1 MATGD
6 VRVEPKFSS
15 DGLSRRL
22 FFGEFLIALV
32 PIVALVAALASGSLL
47 LLDYVHVITGGTWTG
62 IDLFM
67 GLVMTRIMRS
77 LPIPQRVAIA
87 SRLTPKT
94 LFLLPSLAS
103 VAITAGVYLATV
115 EGKFSLSSPWILA
128 AIVVVIILSVQGFG
142 VLLPNSVR
150 ILLEINKENPDTA
163 KIARLNLRNLRI
175 AGSQGVFQIAIIFI
189 MANLAI

>member
-1 MATGD
+1 MVEKETG
-6 VRVEPKFSS
+6 VEQKLP
-15 DGLSRRL
+15 GIVLNRRL
-22 FFGEFLIALV
+22 LFREFLIALV
-32 PIVALVAALASGSLL
+32 PITALLAALASGSLV

-103 VAITAGVYLATV
+103 TAITAGVYMAMT
-115 EGKFSLSSPWILA
+115 EGVFSLHSPWIVA
-128 AIVVVIILSVQGFG
+128 AIVVVTILTVQGFG
-142 VLLPNSVR
+142 FLMPNSIR
-150 ILLEINKENPDTA
+150 ILLEIRKGNPDTE
-163 KIARLNLRNLRI
+163 KIARLNLRNLRVS
-175 AGSQGVFQIAIIFI
+175 GSQAAFQIAIIFI

>member
-1 MATGD
+1 
-6 VRVEPKFSS
+6 
-15 DGLSRRL
+15 
-22 FFGEFLIALV
+22 
-32 PIVALVAALASGSLL
+32 

-103 VAITAGVYLATV
+103 TAITAGVYMAMT
-115 EGKFSLSSPWILA
+115 EGVFSLHSPWIVA
-128 AIVVVIILSVQGFG
+128 AIVVVTILTVQGFG
-142 VLLPNSVR
+142 FLMPNSIR
-150 ILLEINKENPDTA
+150 ILLEIRKGNPDTE
-163 KIARLNLRNLRI
+163 KIARLNLRNLRVS
-175 AGSQGVFQIAIIFI
+175 GSQAAFQIAIIFI